1 MKPRTLARLALLA
14 TEREAQLGQAVAQQR
29 AALLQNAAQR
39 EMLDAYRAR
48 LAAGWQ
54 NGAVVAAAQARRAG
68 QFTGA
73 SQTAAAQMEMAAE
86 LAAQQLEHTID
97 SLGQVQAY
105 RRALGRAQAKATRAQ
120 AQAVQRSAERDLP
133 NTRPTRETSPIK
145 PEGA

>member
-14 TEREAQLGQAVAQQR
+14 AEREAQLGQAVAQQR

-54 NGAVVAAAQARRAG
+54 NGAVVPAAQARRAG
-68 QFTGA
+68 QFTSA
-73 SQTAAAQMEMAAE
+73 SQTAAAQMEVAAE
-86 LAAQQLEHTID
+86 LATQQLEHNIN
-97 SLGQVQAY
+97 SLGQLQAY
-105 RRALGRAQAKATRAQ
+105 RRALSRAQAKAAQ
-120 AQAVQRSAERDLP
+120 AQARDAERTAERDLP